1 MHLLLLLGK
10 NVIRKIIRTSFL
22 GKFFSPIRQM
32 IVTTDYVEVQYKNQE
47 TRQFSYQQSQRIA
60 QRQQGFWGSRFS
72 WHVAGQLL
80 DYSLLNQEDLN
91 DCFEQIVQAST
102 VALNQNLVQ
111 SLKNFQTLAVQ
122 QYLRES
128 SLATLQDTLV
138 PLLQNYVTSQSIWQK
153 QLHPEML
160 QQLDQMLSYLPLDQG
175 KSVLRQ
181 QYEQQQLQQ
190 RQSFFEHIE
199 SNPLTEQQRL
209 AVIRNDDRNLVLA
222 AAGTGKTSVMV
233 AKALDLIDSGLAR
246 RHEILILAY
255 NNAAAKELR
264 ERLQKR
270 SQSCGIAPE
279 DCPEVMTFHALGR
292 SILQQQKIST
302 HLSVFTEDPTKL
314 EIWMTEW
321 LSNYIQSDPDGLS
334 RFIELSYQPVN
345 AFDFK
350 TKAEYDRYVRDHEYR
365 TLQGERVR
373 GYQELLIANWLFLH
387 GITYQYEAPYITKRR
402 IELGF
407 DYRPDF
413 YLTDAKVY
421 LEHFGI
427 DRQGKT
433 RVDIPSQEYNAIIRK
448 KRELHQS
455 CGTTLLETYHYD
467 WTENRLEK
475 RLAQLMQQQQIP
487 VTQKS
492 AQEIFDVLNQAG
504 MISST
509 AKRYLK
515 GLAAIRVERL
525 DRAAIL
531 KRLQQQNIAFAGRYA
546 DLLDQIHQA
555 YCKKLQ
561 DDCSID
567 FDDMI
572 LQATDLIQPDA
583 FHPQWKHILVD
594 EFQDISMA
602 RMQLL
607 QALIQQGPSPILT
620 VVGDDWQSIYRFSGG
635 KLELTTRFSDLVGS
649 HSLTKLE
656 KTYRYNNSIALTA
669 GRFVMQNPEQ
679 YQKNVVTAAQVEQ
692 SAVYLLDSHTTDN
705 QTLEDQVVQLIR
717 EIRQENT
724 TASIAVLARYR
735 YLLDNVKGRV
745 RSTYSNIAY

>member
-1 MHLLLLLGK
+1 MT
-10 NVIRKIIRTSFL
+10 RKIIRTSFL

-47 TRQFSYQQSQRIA
+47 TRQFSYQQSQGIA

-72 WHVAGQLL
+72 WYVAGQHL

-102 VALNQNLVQ
+102 TALNQNLVQ

-138 PLLQNYVTSQSIWQK
+138 PLLQNYVTSQVIWQK

-190 RQSFFEHIE
+190 RQSFFEQIE

-233 AKALDLIDSGLAR
+233 AKALDLIDSGLASS
-246 RHEILILAY
+246 HEILILAY

-264 ERLQKR
+264 ERLQNR
-270 SQSCGIAPE
+270 SQSCGVAPE

-302 HLSVFTEDPTKL
+302 HLSVFTEDPTQL
-314 EIWMTEW
+314 GIWMTEW
-321 LSNYIQSDPDGLS
+321 LGNYIQSDPDGLS

-387 GITYQYEAPYITKRR
+387 GIAYQYEAPYITKRR

-413 YLTDAKVY
+413 YLTDAGVY

-433 RVDIPSQEYNAIIRK
+433 RADIPSQEYNAIIRK

-467 WTENRLEK
+467 WTENRLEQ
-475 RLAQLMQQQQIP
+475 RLSQLMQQHQIP

-492 AQEIFDVLNQAG
+492 AQEIFEVLNQAG
-504 MISST
+504 MISTT
-509 AKRYLK
+509 AKRYVK
-515 GLAAIRVERL
+515 SLAAIRVERL

-531 KRLQQQNIAFAGRYA
+531 KRLQQQDIAFAGHYA

-555 YCKKLQ
+555 YRKKLQ

-583 FHPQWKHILVD
+583 FHPPWTHILVD
-594 EFQDISMA
+594 VS
-602 RMQLL
+602 
-607 QALIQQGPSPILT
+607 S
-620 VVGDDWQSIYRFSGG
+620 
-635 KLELTTRFSDLVGS
+635 
-649 HSLTKLE
+649 
-656 KTYRYNNSIALTA
+656 KTFPWHGCNCCR
-669 GRFVMQNPEQ
+669 
-679 YQKNVVTAAQVEQ
+679 
-692 SAVYLLDSHTTDN
+692 H
-705 QTLEDQVVQLIR
+705 
-717 EIRQENT
+717 
-724 TASIAVLARYR
+724 
-735 YLLDNVKGRV
+735 
-745 RSTYSNIAY
+745 